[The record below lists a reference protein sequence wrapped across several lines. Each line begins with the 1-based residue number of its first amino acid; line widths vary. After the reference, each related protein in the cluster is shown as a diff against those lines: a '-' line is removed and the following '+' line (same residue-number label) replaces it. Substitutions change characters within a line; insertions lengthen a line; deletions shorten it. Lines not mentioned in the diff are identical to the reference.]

1 MKIEELINR
10 GLLGDEKAL
19 NQLYSI
25 YSHKMVGI
33 CVKIVGNRMIAEEL
47 AHDAFLLA
55 IAKLDQL
62 QNPKRFESWISCI
75 TSNIAR
81 RYLEQHRNT
90 QIVPF
95 SEISEEKILQVEQS
109 EDAPIQP
116 LPSLEIILSAI
127 DSLPNGYSKVFRMS
141 VMQEM
146 SHAEIANILGI
157 AAHSSSSQLARAKKM
172 LRKMLAN
179 YWSLLLLLLI
189 ALPTAFLFFF
199 RHQETSISTI
209 SSSPKQGK
217 QGVSPISNRLDSIPL
232 PIDTIKSTI
241 PVNIKTN
248 DIKIATNHHSTP
260 KNDAEQNCFVNP
272 IATTIIDSS
281 LFINHNPIDSI
292 VVDTIS
298 LPDFE
303 PQTFLAQQEVEPIIS
318 NDNSSSWNVNM
329 SYVGNIYGASPLN
342 KMGFND
348 NLFFPESDD
357 SYNLNLWSGISSYV
371 DNANY
376 PEKERAAIKEI
387 AKHYIQRGK
396 NVVNR
401 SDNHYLPFTIS
412 VAAQLRF
419 NNHLGIESGLNYTLL
434 SSQFIT
440 GESNAGIV
448 ENQKIHYLGIPLN
461 FSYNWLNSKRWDIY
475 SSAGFLFE
483 FPVNATLST
492 DYRLQKSQYFKTES
506 FKAPCQWSM
515 SVGAGVQYNIGSHF
529 GIFVEPNASYFI
541 PNGSEIETYRT
552 EHPFAITLPIGV
564 RYRW

>member
-1 MKIEELINR
+1 MEIEELINR
-10 GLLGDEKAL
+10 GLQGDEKAI

-47 AHDAFLLA
+47 AHDAFILA
-55 IAKLDQL
+55 ISKLNQL

-81 RYLEQHRNT
+81 RYLEQHRNSQT
-90 QIVPF
+90 VPF
-95 SEISEEKILQVEQS
+95 SEISEEEILQVEQPD
-109 EDAPIQP
+109 DAPMPP
-116 LPSLEIILSAI
+116 LPPLEIILSAI
-127 DSLPNGYSKVFRMS
+127 DSLPDGYNKVFRMS

-179 YWSLLLLLLI
+179 YWSLMLLLLI
-189 ALPTAFLFFF
+189 SLPTAFLFFF
-199 RHQETSISTI
+199 RHQETSISTTP
-209 SSSPKQGK
+209 SSPKQGE
-217 QGVSPISNRLDSIPL
+217 SPISNRLDSIPL
-232 PIDTIKSTI
+232 PIDTIKATI
-241 PVNIKTN
+241 PVSIKTN
-248 DIKIATNHHSTP
+248 DTKIAKNYRSTP
-260 KNDAEQNCFVNP
+260 KNDAEQDCFANP
-272 IATTIIDSS
+272 IATTIVDSS
-281 LFINHNPIDSI
+281 LFIANNPVDSVVVDSI
-292 VVDTIS
+292 SI
-298 LPDFE
+298 PDFN
-303 PQTFLAQQEVEPIIS
+303 PQTLLAQQEVEPIIN
-318 NDNSSSWNVNM
+318 NDNSSWNVNM
-329 SYVGNIYGASPLN
+329 SYIGNIYSTSPWNEMVYL
-342 KMGFND
+342 D

-357 SYNLNLWSGISSYV
+357 SYDLNLWSGISSYV

-387 AKHYIQRGK
+387 AKYHIQRGE
-396 NVVNR
+396 NVANR

-412 VAAQLRF
+412 AAAQYRF

-448 ENQKIHYLGIPLN
+448 ENQKIHYLGIPLKV
-461 FSYNWLNSKRWDIY
+461 SYNWLSSKHWDIY
-475 SSAGFLFE
+475 SSTGLLFE

-492 DYRLQKSQYFKTES
+492 DYRLKKSLYFKTES

-515 SVGAGVQYNIGSHF
+515 SIGAGVQYNIGSHF
-529 GIFVEPNASYFI
+529 GIFAEPNVQYFI
-541 PNGSEIETYRT
+541 PNGSNIETYRT
-552 EHPFAITLPIGV
+552 EHPFSITLPIGI
-564 RYRW
+564 RCRW

>member
-1 MKIEELINR
+1 MEIEELINR
-10 GLLGDEKAL
+10 GLQGDEKAI

-47 AHDAFLLA
+47 AHDAFILA
-55 IAKLDQL
+55 ISKLNQL

-81 RYLEQHRNT
+81 RYLEQHRNSQT
-90 QIVPF
+90 VPF
-95 SEISEEKILQVEQS
+95 SEISEEEILQVEQPD
-109 EDAPIQP
+109 DAPMPP
-116 LPSLEIILSAI
+116 LPPLEIILSAI
-127 DSLPNGYSKVFRMS
+127 DSLPDGYNKVFRMS

-179 YWSLLLLLLI
+179 YWSLMLLLLI
-189 ALPTAFLFFF
+189 TLPTAFLFFF
-199 RHQETSISTI
+199 RHQETSISTTP
-209 SSSPKQGK
+209 SSPKQGE
-217 QGVSPISNRLDSIPL
+217 SPISNRLDSIPL
-232 PIDTIKSTI
+232 PIDTIKATI
-241 PVNIKTN
+241 PVSIKTN
-248 DIKIATNHHSTP
+248 DTKIAKNYRSTP
-260 KNDAEQNCFVNP
+260 KNDAEQDCFANP
-272 IATTIIDSS
+272 IATTIVDSS
-281 LFINHNPIDSI
+281 LFIANNPVDSVVVDSI
-292 VVDTIS
+292 SI
-298 LPDFE
+298 PDFN
-303 PQTFLAQQEVEPIIS
+303 PQTLLAQQEVEPIIN
-318 NDNSSSWNVNM
+318 NDNSSWNVNM
-329 SYVGNIYGASPLN
+329 SYIGNIYSTSPWNEMVYL
-342 KMGFND
+342 D

-357 SYNLNLWSGISSYV
+357 SYDLNLWSGISSYV

-387 AKHYIQRGK
+387 AKYHIQRGE
-396 NVVNR
+396 NVANR

-412 VAAQLRF
+412 AAAQYRF

-448 ENQKIHYLGIPLN
+448 ENQKIHYLGIPLKV
-461 FSYNWLNSKRWDIY
+461 SYNWLSSKHWDIY
-475 SSAGFLFE
+475 SSTGLLFE

-492 DYRLQKSQYFKTES
+492 DYRLKKSLYFKTES

-515 SVGAGVQYNIGSHF
+515 SIGAGVQYNIGSHF
-529 GIFVEPNASYFI
+529 GIFAEPNVQYFI
-541 PNGSEIETYRT
+541 PNGSNIETYRT
-552 EHPFAITLPIGV
+552 EHPFSITLPIGI
-564 RYRW
+564 RCRW